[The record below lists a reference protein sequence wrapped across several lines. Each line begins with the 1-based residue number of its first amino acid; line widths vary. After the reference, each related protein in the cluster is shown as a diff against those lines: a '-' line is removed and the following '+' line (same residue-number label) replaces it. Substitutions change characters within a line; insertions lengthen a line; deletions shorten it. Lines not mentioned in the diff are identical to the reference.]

1 MSNTAKKVLIIVTII
16 VVSGLLGAIIGRL
29 ILDNII

>member
-1 MSNTAKKVLIIVTII
+1 MSNTAKKVLIIIAIII
-16 VVSGLLGAIIGRL
+16 VAGSLGAIVGRL

>member
-16 VVSGLLGAIIGRL
+16 VVSGLLGAIIVRL